1 MVRSEAHLS
10 KDSKVEVCSNEEG
23 YKNAWFP
30 AKILNPQPL
39 NPSTKKKMNK
49 PLVQY
54 ENLAS
59 DDDPNKLLT
68 ELVDASSIRP
78 VPPPDNPD
86 QSTEV
91 LPLRKYSPRLQSKE
105 LCISFNCHQPS
116 PSLQIVSST

>member
-1 MVRSEAHLS
+1 MFWLS
-10 KDSKVEVCSNEEG
+10 GRYTQKPKDIPLYPKTQRYTFIPKDIPKNPKLEVCSNEEG

-30 AKILNPQPL
+30 AKILDPQPL

-49 PLVQY
+49 PRVQY

-68 ELVDASSIRP
+68 EFVDASSIRP

-86 QSTEV
+86 Q
-91 LPLRKYSPRLQSKE
+91 P
-105 LCISFNCHQPS
+105 F
-116 PSLQIVSST
+116 